1 VSPVERGTPFLTAA
15 KAEEVRERFGT
26 PCYVYDRATL
36 EASARRAL
44 AFGAPFGFTL
54 RYAMK
59 ANPSR
64 GVLGV
69 FHALGLH
76 IDASSDWEVERAL
89 AAGFAPEQILLT
101 SQMPSRRLADHVAR
115 GVGLNACSL
124 HQLEA
129 LGRAASGRA
138 IAVRIN
144 PGLGSGS
151 TKRTNTGGP
160 AASFG
165 IWHHYLGDVK
175 ALAARYGLTIHT
187 LHTHIGSGTD
197 PELWKRATRMT
208 LDLAAQFPDVKTVN
222 LGGGFKVG
230 RMPEEPTVD
239 MVEVGA
245 HVRKQLEAFRERDGR
260 ALRLEIEPGTFL
272 VAQAGAVVATCVDVV
287 DTGKEGYLFAKLDT
301 GMTEVTRPS
310 LYGAQH
316 PVDIVAGAGREAAE
330 VVFVGP
336 CCESGDVLTP
346 APGDPEA
353 LGPRWVPRPR
363 VGDLVIV
370 GGAGAYCSA
379 MSTINYNSYP
389 QAPEVMLEPDG
400 VLRPLR
406 KRQSLEQML
415 ANEIGGTP

>member
-1 VSPVERGTPFLTAA
+1 VLFLSAA
-15 KAEEVRERFGT
+15 KAAEVRERFGT

-36 EASARRAL
+36 EATARRAL
-44 AFGAPFGFTL
+44 AFAAPYGFTL

-64 GVLGV
+64 GILTL
-69 FHALGLH
+69 FRDLGLH

-89 AAGFAPEQILLT
+89 RAGFAASQIQLT
-101 SQMPSRRLADHVAR
+101 AQIPSLRASEHVAR
-115 GVGLNACSL
+115 GVLLNACSL
-124 HQLEA
+124 HQLEFF
-129 LGRAASGRA
+129 GRAAPGHP
-138 IAVRIN
+138 IAARMN

-160 AASFG
+160 SSSFG
-165 IWHHYLGDVK
+165 IWHEHVDQVK
-175 ALAARYGLTIHT
+175 AIAARHGLTIRA
-187 LHTHIGSGTD
+187 LHSHIGSGTD
-197 PELWKRATRMT
+197 PEVWKRVARMT
-208 LDLAAQFPDVKTVN
+208 LDLVAQLPDVVTVN

-239 MVEVGA
+239 LDEVGA
-245 HVRKQLEAFRERDGR
+245 HVRHELEAFRDREGR
-260 ALRLEIEPGTFL
+260 ALHLEIEPGTYL

-287 DTGKEGYLFAKLDT
+287 DTGRDGYLFAKLDT

-316 PVDIVAGAGREAAE
+316 PIDVLAGGREQAE

-336 CCESGDVLTP
+336 CCESGDILTP

-353 LGPRWVPRPR
+353 LGPRWVPRPQ
-363 VGDLVIV
+363 VGDLVAV
-370 GGAGAYCSA
+370 GGAGAYCAA

-400 VLRPLR
+400 TLRLLR
-406 KRQSLEQML
+406 RRQSLEQIL
-415 ANEIGGTP
+415 ANEV

>member
-1 VSPVERGTPFLTAA
+1 MTLSPAEGGTPFLSAA
-15 KAEEVRERFGT
+15 KAEEVRRRFGT
-26 PCYVYDRATL
+26 PCYVYDLAGL
-36 EASARRAL
+36 EAAARRAL
-44 AFGAPFGFTL
+44 AFGAPYGLTL

-64 GVLGV
+64 GILGV
-69 FHALGLH
+69 FRAIGLH

-89 AAGFAPEQILLT
+89 VAGFGPEQILLT
-101 SQMPSRRLADHVAR
+101 SQMPSRRLAEHIAR
-115 GVGLNACSL
+115 GILLNACSL

-129 LGRAASGRA
+129 VGRAAPGRA
-138 IAVRIN
+138 IAVRMN

-165 IWHHYLGDVK
+165 IWHDYLGDVK
-175 ALAARYGLTIHT
+175 AMAARHGLTIRT

-197 PELWKRATRMT
+197 PEVWKRATRMT
-208 LDLAAQFPDVKTVN
+208 LDLVAQLPDVKIVN

-230 RMPEEPTVD
+230 RMPEEPTAD
-239 MVEVGA
+239 IAEVGS
-245 HVRKQLEAFRERDGR
+245 HVRGELEAFRERDGR
-260 ALRLEIEPGTFL
+260 ALSLEIEPGTYL
-272 VAQAGAVVATCVDVV
+272 VAQAGVVVATCVDVV
-287 DTGKEGYLFAKLDT
+287 DTGKDGYLFAKLDT

-316 PVDIVAGAGREAAE
+316 PVDVVAGAGREPAE

-346 APGDPEA
+346 APGDPET
-353 LGPRWVPRPR
+353 LGPRWLPRPR
-363 VGDLVIV
+363 IGDLVLV

-400 VLRPLR
+400 RLTLLRQ
-406 KRQSLEQML
+406 RQTFEQML
-415 ANEIGGTP
+415 ANEM